1 LPPRGNW
8 YIEGGRTERALP
20 TRPKRIHM
28 NSVAKSALSASVCLL
43 VFSLTTI
50 NTVAQETSPG
60 DVIKI
65 NTDLVVLDAQV
76 IDKKTGQAVGDLKRE
91 DFELYEDG
99 VRQEISY
106 FSRDELPLS
115 ILLLLDVSGSV
126 RPIIHQ
132 IGEGALGAFQQLR
145 PQDEVA
151 VMAFANFPLL
161 IQGFTRD
168 RQLIADKIKEASLT
182 DTIGRG
188 TFLNGAL
195 YQAAIEI
202 SKATNPSSR
211 RVVLVVTDNIA
222 PTGPKD
228 EVRRTMRE
236 LFESGSVVNGLI
248 VRAGIGKVMN
258 VMTLGLIKA
267 VNSYSE
273 QTGGEIINAD
283 RKEVEARLAET
294 IRHLRMRY
302 SLGFKPTNAK
312 EDESFRS
319 LKLQLTRT
327 AIASRRKEKLVVR
340 TKQGYY
346 FRRRS

>member
-1 LPPRGNW
+1 M
-8 YIEGGRTERALP
+8 
-20 TRPKRIHM
+20 K
-28 NSVAKSALSASVCLL
+28 SVAKCVLLAAVCVILFQL
-43 VFSLTTI
+43 AAI
-50 NTVAQETSPG
+50 NSPAQESSTG

-76 IDKKTGQAVGDLKRE
+76 VDKKTGQAVGDLKRE

-99 VRQEISY
+99 IKQEISY

-126 RPIIHQ
+126 RPIINQ
-132 IGEGALGAFQQLR
+132 IGEGALGALQQLK

-151 VMAFANFPLL
+151 VMAFATFPQL
-161 IQGFTRD
+161 IQGFTKD
-168 RQLIADKIKEASLT
+168 RRLITDKIKEASRT

-188 TFLNGAL
+188 TFINEAL
-195 YQAAIEI
+195 YEAATVM
-202 SKATNPSSR
+202 SDASNSSSR
-211 RVVLVVTDNIA
+211 RVIIVVTDNIA
-222 PTGPKD
+222 ATGNKD
-228 EVRRTMRE
+228 AVRRTLRE

-248 VRAGIGKVMN
+248 VRAGVGKVMN
-258 VMTLGLIKA
+258 IMTLGLIKA

-283 RKEVEARLAET
+283 KKEVEAKLAET

-302 SLGFKPTNAK
+302 SLGFKPTNTK
-312 EDESFRS
+312 EDESLRRI
-319 LKLQLTRT
+319 KLQLLPAT
-327 AIASRRKEKLVVR
+327 AKRKGKLVVVTR
-340 TKQGYY
+340 QGYY